1 MLPREL
7 SLFGIYVP
15 TLLAAFPAAT
25 VLYLLFDVV
34 LARSGAYRWVWHIDL
49 FRVGLFALIFGVLG
63 LLCYS
68 GY

>member
-1 MLPREL
+1 MPREL

-15 TLLAAFPAAT
+15 TLLAAFPVAAL
-25 VLYLLFDVV
+25 VYLLLDMA
-34 LARSGAYRWVWHIDL
+34 LARGGAYRWVWHIDL

-68 GY
+68 GS

>member
-1 MLPREL
+1 MPREL

-15 TLLAAFPAAT
+15 TLLAAFPVAT
-25 VLYLLFDVV
+25 VVYLLLDGV
-34 LARSGAYRWVWHIDL
+34 LARVGAYRWIWHIDL
-49 FRVGLFALIFGVLG
+49 FRVALFALIFGMLG